1 MNSKSPFSIET
12 MGFVSIY
19 CMEKLDK
26 LVNKRERGKRC
37 IHQPFLYWQKNFLPK
52 REIQNSKIK
61 LFWRISIVRS
71 A

>member
-1 MNSKSPFSIET
+1 MNSKSPFSIGN

-37 IHQPFLYWQKNFLPK
+37 IHQPFLYWQKKFLPK

-61 LFWRISIVRS
+61 
-71 A
+71 

>member
-1 MNSKSPFSIET
+1 MNSKSLFSIET

-37 IHQPFLYWQKNFLPK
+37 IHQPFLYWQNFAKK
-52 REIQNSKIK
+52 RNSKFK
-61 LFWRISIVRS
+61 N
-71 A
+71 